1 MEIQKIFSNT
11 ENEGEKLYSV
21 LMSKDEINLYSQFQK
36 EHSKV
41 NWDEYNLSVFEKK
54 EIKKEEK
61 EFINIFRDKL
71 PIDSYRIPKAVK
83 IKTKD
88 LRILGQKVD
97 VTGTDEL
104 SIEDNVKR
112 LKLIN
117 LQTVNYQ
124 KLTGVERNKLK
135 NPSISIDLDAISV
148 DFDNNIELLWRFDEK
163 TGRLKDRVPDIYLDE
178 ND

>member
-1 MEIQKIFSNT
+1 M
-11 ENEGEKLYSV
+11 
-21 LMSKDEINLYSQFQK
+21 
-36 EHSKV
+36 
-41 NWDEYNLSVFEKK
+41 
-54 EIKKEEK
+54 
-61 EFINIFRDKL
+61 
-71 PIDSYRIPKAVK
+71 
-83 IKTKD
+83 
-88 LRILGQKVD
+88 GQKVD

-112 LKLIN
+112 LKLLN

-163 TGRLKDRVPDIYLDE
+163 TGRLKDKVPDIYLDE